1 VNADWLAEHLGAPD
15 LRVLEATVHLT
26 HSEGGYEIRS
36 GHDDWA
42 AGHIPGSAFAD
53 LTGELSEPDATLNF
67 TFPSPRRFGA
77 AMSALGVEDGTAV
90 VIYDR
95 GGTMWATRVW
105 WLLHAYGF
113 EAAVLDGGLAAWTGE
128 LTDAPAPLHDATFT
142 PRPNPRAIADKAE
155 VSGGPA
161 CLINALAPEA
171 FKAARIPG
179 STNLSSRDL
188 LDPASGRFRSPDEL
202 RERLGAAGALG
213 GGRVVTY
220 CGGGISATLDAFA
233 LTLVGEHDVAVYD
246 GSMGEWTSDAAS
258 PLERG

>member
-1 VNADWLAEHLGAPD
+1 MSADWLAEHLGAPD

-95 GGTMWATRVW
+95 NGTMWATRVW

-128 LTDAPAPLHDATFT
+128 LTDAPAPLA
-142 PRPNPRAIADKAE
+142 
-155 VSGGPA
+155 
-161 CLINALAPEA
+161 
-171 FKAARIPG
+171 
-179 STNLSSRDL
+179 
-188 LDPASGRFRSPDEL
+188 
-202 RERLGAAGALG
+202 
-213 GGRVVTY
+213 
-220 CGGGISATLDAFA
+220 
-233 LTLVGEHDVAVYD
+233 
-246 GSMGEWTSDAAS
+246 
-258 PLERG
+258 